1 MIVGLLERA
10 AFGVWRKAR
19 SLAGRGFVPAQEPV
33 SPVDCPVGRVP
44 QLGLDLPTEPAEG
57 ADALLDSLL
66 RAGAPTALTP
76 AQARALH
83 RHVWWPGLARAAAL
97 GGGPERVEP
106 ALRALG
112 EWIAAD
118 RPGQGP
124 AWEHGSD
131 AALRL
136 LSWGL
141 ALAWQRGELPDP
153 LWRRLAGSAE
163 AHLQYTL
170 AVPALSEGPADH
182 RPALQAAGLAVGGLL
197 FPELP
202 SARRAR
208 AEGLSRLGHSLDGMT
223 TADGAPRCGSP
234 SALLLAVEAALL
246 ARAYARAA
254 SVPTPALLDGAL
266 LRAAWFLRALGDGF
280 GGLPNIGERP
290 APSLFGGSSPWATPW
305 VTLCALGLSPGEGAP
320 DLVVD
325 PVVGLLIGKAPPKP
339 GPKAERSKTWSLVS
353 FRDAGWVV
361 AQAEVKGGASRAV
374 VLAAQ
379 HAGLWAHPDAGQVLW
394 DLPKAT
400 VLADPGAWGQ
410 HPELA
415 EPEAHGGVFVGG
427 RRLGAVLETARVDG
441 RDATVTLRLSNDG
454 GGPGAGL
461 IARREL
467 KLAGAR
473 LSFTDRFEGEGAAP
487 FELRWPL
494 GPGWTL
500 TQAEKGFE
508 GVHSQAKLSVSTDGE
523 AEWAVESGEVV
534 EGESL
539 VSAPVLVARGRA
551 APGQRLKTRFE
562 IK

>member
-1 MIVGLLERA
+1 MGVLERA

-33 SPVDCPVGRVP
+33 SPVDCPLGRVP
-44 QLGLDLPTEPAEG
+44 SLGAQLPSDPPAAAE
-57 ADALLDSLL
+57 ALLDSLL

-83 RHVWWPGLARAAAL
+83 RHVWWPGLARAAAC

-141 ALAWQRGELPDP
+141 AVAWQRGQLPDT
-153 LWRRLAGSAE
+153 LRRRLAGSAE

-170 AVPALSEGPADH
+170 AVPALAEGPADH

-208 AEGLSRLGHSLDGMT
+208 AEGLSRLGHAIDAMT
-223 TADGAPRCGSP
+223 SADGAPRCGSP
-234 SALLLAVEAALL
+234 GALLLAVEAALV

-254 SVPTPALLDGAL
+254 RVPTPALLDGAL
-266 LRAAWFLRALGDGF
+266 LRAAWFLRVLGDGF

-290 APSLFGGSSPWATPW
+290 APSLLGGASPWLNPW
-305 VTLCALGLSPGEGAP
+305 VTLCALGLSPGESAPEGAA
-320 DLVVD
+320 D
-325 PVVGLLIGKAPPKP
+325 PVVGLLTGKEPPAP
-339 GPKAERSKTWSLVS
+339 GPQAERGKTWSMVS

-361 AQAEVKGGASRAV
+361 AHAEVKGGLSRAV
-374 VLAAQ
+374 VLAAD
-379 HAGLWAHPDAGQVLW
+379 HEGLWGHPDGGQVLW

-400 VLADPGAWGQ
+400 VLADPGAWAQ

-415 EPEAHGGVFVGG
+415 EPEAHGGVFVGE
-427 RRLGAVLETARVDG
+427 RRLRAALETARVDG
-441 RDATVTLRLSNDG
+441 RDATVTLRLSGDG
-454 GGPGAGL
+454 GGPGGGL

-500 TQAEKGFE
+500 TRAEKGFE
-508 GVHSQAKLSVSTDGE
+508 GSHPQAKLSVAVDGE
-523 AEWAVESGEVV
+523 ADWSVEAGEVL
-534 EGESL
+534 EGDAL